1 MNKYLELF
9 RLENGIIGIV
19 GVAVTAFIA
28 VGTDMVSYWQYILF
42 GCVTVILFIAGGN
55 GLNDYIDREIDKAS
69 HPERPLPSGRMEP
82 ETALRIS
89 VACLILSFASS
100 FVQLFNGENYPCI
113 IIVGIAIIL
122 MVLYETM
129 LKQRGFVGN
138 LTIAILTGMV
148 FLLGG
153 SIVAHMENCIEI
165 AGMAALVTV
174 GREITKDIEDMEGD
188 EGRHT
193 LPMTIGKRNAGIVA
207 AAFYIAGPILSI
219 LPLIEGSMGP
229 LYPLVFIA
237 DGMFIY
243 TAFILFNDPHRSQKT
258 AKYAMMVA
266 LVAFILG
273 AVKI

>member
-28 VGTDMVSYWQYILF
+28 VGTSMVDYWQYILF

-55 GLNDYIDREIDKAS
+55 GLNDYIDRDIDKVS

-82 ETALRIS
+82 KSALYVSIS
-89 VACLILSFASS
+89 CLVLSFVSS
-100 FVQLFNGENYPCI
+100 FVQNYQCI
-113 IIVGIAIIL
+113 IIVGIAIVMMI
-122 MVLYETM
+122 LYETM
-129 LKQRGFVGN
+129 LKQRGFIGN

-153 SIVAHMENCIEI
+153 SIVFHMENCIEV
-165 AGMAALVTV
+165 AAMAALVSV

-193 LPMTIGKRNAGIVA
+193 LPMAIGKKKAGIIA
-207 AAFYIAGPILSI
+207 AIFYIAGPVLSI
-219 LPLIEGSMGP
+219 LPIIDHSMGP
-229 LYPLVFIA
+229 LYPVVVVA
-237 DGMFIY
+237 DAMFIY
-243 TAFILFNDPHRSQKT
+243 AAFILFNDPHRSQKT

>member
-9 RLENGIIGIV
+9 RLENGIIGII

-28 VGTDMVSYWQYILF
+28 VGTDMVNYWQYIVF

-55 GLNDYIDREIDKAS
+55 SLNDYVDREIDKVS
-69 HPERPLPSGRMEP
+69 HPERPVPSGRMEP
-82 ETALRIS
+82 KTALYIGFI
-89 VACLILSFASS
+89 CLILSFVSS
-100 FVQLFNGENYPCI
+100 FVQNYQCI
-113 IIVGIAIIL
+113 IIVGLAIVL

-129 LKQRGFVGN
+129 LKQRGFIGN
-138 LTIAILTGMV
+138 VTIAILTGMV

-153 SIVAHMENCIEI
+153 SIVDHMQNCIEV

-193 LPMTIGKRNAGIVA
+193 LPMTIGKRNAGIIA
-207 AAFYIAGPILSI
+207 AIFYISGPVLSV
-219 LPLIEGSMGP
+219 LPIIDNSMGP
-229 LYPLVFIA
+229 LYPVVFVA
-237 DGMFIY
+237 DAMFIY
-243 TAFILFNDPHRSQKT
+243 AAFILFNDPHKSQKT
-258 AKYAMMVA
+258 AKMAMMVA

>member
-28 VGTDMVSYWQYILF
+28 VGTSIVDYWQYIIF
-42 GCVTVILFIAGGN
+42 GCITVILFIAGGN
-55 GLNDYIDREIDKAS
+55 GLNDYIDRDIDKVS

-82 ETALRIS
+82 KSALYIS
-89 VACLILSFASS
+89 IACLVLSFVSS
-100 FVQLFNGENYPCI
+100 FVQNVQCI

-129 LKQRGFVGN
+129 LKQRGFIGN
-138 LTIAILTGMV
+138 ITIAILTGMV

-153 SIVAHMENCIEI
+153 SIVFHMENCFEV

-188 EGRHT
+188 EGRRT
-193 LPMTIGKRNAGIVA
+193 LPMMIGKKNAGIIA
-207 AAFYIAGPILSI
+207 AIFYIAGPILSV
-219 LPLIEGSMGP
+219 LPIIDHSMGP
-229 LYPLVFIA
+229 LYPVVFVA
-237 DGMFIY
+237 DAMFIY
-243 TAFILFNDPHRSQKT
+243 AAFILFNDPHRSQKT
-258 AKYAMMVA
+258 AKLAMMVA

>member
-19 GVAVTAFIA
+19 GLAVTTFIA
-28 VGTDMVSYWQYILF
+28 VGTDMVGYWQYILL
-42 GCVTVILFIAGGN
+42 GCITVILFIAGGN
-55 GLNDYIDREIDKAS
+55 SLNDYIDREIDKVS

-82 ETALRIS
+82 RTALYIS
-89 VACLILSFASS
+89 VICLLLSFASS
-100 FVQLFNGENYPCI
+100 FFQSIESI
-113 IIVGIAIIL
+113 AIVGVAIVL
-122 MVLYETM
+122 MVLYEVL

-153 SIVAHMENCIEI
+153 SIVFHMSNCYEI
-165 AGMAALVTV
+165 AAMAGLVTV

-188 EGRHT
+188 KGRKT
-193 LPMTIGKRNAGIVA
+193 LPMSIGKRNAGIVA
-207 AAFYIAGPILSI
+207 AIFYIAGPILSV
-219 LPLIEGSMGP
+219 LPLVEGTMGP
-229 LYPLVFIA
+229 LYPVVFAA
-237 DGMFIY
+237 DAMFIY
-243 TAFILFNDPHRSQKT
+243 AALILFNDPHGSQKT

-273 AVKI
+273 AVKT

>member
-9 RLENGIIGIV
+9 RLENGIIGIL
-19 GVAVTAFIA
+19 GVAVTSFIA
-28 VGTDMVSYWQYILF
+28 VGTDMVDYWQYIVF

-55 GLNDYIDREIDKAS
+55 SLNDYIDRGIDKVS

-82 ETALRIS
+82 RTALYIS
-89 VACLILSFASS
+89 IVCLGLSFVSS
-100 FVQLFNGENYPCI
+100 FVQNIQCI
-113 IIVGIAIIL
+113 IIVGLAIIL

-138 LTIAILTGMV
+138 VTIAVLTGMV

-153 SIVAHMENCIEI
+153 SIVGHMENCIAVGTM
-165 AGMAALVTV
+165 AGLVTV

-193 LPMTIGKRNAGIVA
+193 LPMAIGKRNAGIVA
-207 AAFYIAGPILSI
+207 AIFYIAGPVLSVWPI
-219 LPLIEGSMGP
+219 IDHSMGP
-229 LYPLVFIA
+229 LYPVVFVA
-237 DGMFIY
+237 DAMFIY
-243 TAFILFNDPHRSQKT
+243 AAFILFNDPHRSQKT
-258 AKYAMMVA
+258 AKLAMMVA

>member
-28 VGTDMVSYWQYILF
+28 VGTEMVDYWQYIIF
-42 GCVTVILFIAGGN
+42 GCITVILFIAGGN
-55 GLNDYIDREIDKAS
+55 GLNDYIDREIDKVS

-82 ETALRIS
+82 QSALTVS
-89 VACLILSFASS
+89 VACLALSFVSS
-100 FVQLFNGENYPCI
+100 FVQNIQCI

-122 MVLYETM
+122 MVMYETL

-138 LTIAILTGMV
+138 VTIAVLTGMV

-153 SIVAHMENCIEI
+153 SIVFHMNNCFEV

-188 EGRHT
+188 EGRRT
-193 LPMTIGKRNAGIVA
+193 LPMMIGKKNAGIVA
-207 AAFYIAGPILSI
+207 AVFYIAGPILSV
-219 LPLIEGSMGP
+219 LPIIEGSMGP
-229 LYPLVFIA
+229 LYPVVFVA
-237 DGMFIY
+237 DAMFIY
-243 TAFILFNDPHRSQKT
+243 AAFILFNDPHRSQKT
-258 AKYAMMVA
+258 AKMAMMVA